1 MAVSCFDVTGIT
13 YAVVSGLTGSVTGSY
28 FLSLLMIV
36 LLFMTIVVAF
46 RMPVEIS
53 AVLVLPLLIALLACD
68 GDWMSITGVTLI
80 YLGILVGKNFFFRS

>member
-1 MAVSCFDVTGIT
+1 MAVACFDVTGIT
-13 YAVVSGLTGSVTGSY
+13 YAVVSGLTTSVTGSY

-53 AVLVLPLLIALLACD
+53 AVLVLPLLIALLSCD